1 MMTAPVLI
9 FGRWGDFFLMWFQQN
24 PFLSHIFSSFFSG
37 GLALTFRIWTLLEI
51 IPRRKRSTMRKY
63 KYINHFLRV
72 LIVIVLSMTQQC
84 VLVNFT
90 MEQWKID
97 LRKNGSG
104 WGLADPLPHTIQR
117 REARYGK
124 RVLRWQNDII
134 LYLIHFLNVIFLGR
148 TSLIAAMLLFAEH
161 FERPQSWSSKIQQSE
176 PSRLVDLVSYSGEW

>member
-1 MMTAPVLI
+1 
-9 FGRWGDFFLMWFQQN
+9 MWFQQN
-24 PFLSHIFSSFFSG
+24 PFLSHFLVQFFSVG

-51 IPRRKRSTMRKY
+51 IPPRKRSTMRKY

-72 LIVIVLSMTQQC
+72 LIVIVLSMEQWC

-97 LRKNGSG
+97 LGKNGSG

-124 RVLRWQNDII
+124 RDLRWQNDII

-176 PSRLVDLVSYSGEW
+176 PSRLVDLVSYSGKW

>member
-1 MMTAPVLI
+1 MPFMVVNLIMTGPILI
-9 FGRWGDFFLMWFQQN
+9 FWQMGSFFLMWFQQN

-97 LRKNGSG
+97 LGKMVQVEDWLTHYLTQFNG
-104 WGLADPLPHTIQR
+104 
-117 REARYGK
+117 
-124 RVLRWQNDII
+124 
-134 LYLIHFLNVIFLGR
+134 
-148 TSLIAAMLLFAEH
+148 
-161 FERPQSWSSKIQQSE
+161 ERP
-176 PSRLVDLVSYSGEW
+176 DMVSVI

>member
-1 MMTAPVLI
+1 M
-9 FGRWGDFFLMWFQQN
+9 GSFFWMWFQQN

-84 VLVNFT
+84 VLVIFT

-104 WGLADPLPHTIQR
+104 CGLADSLPHAIQR
-117 REARYGK
+117 REARHGE
-124 RVLRWQNDII
+124 RVLRWQNDSI
-134 LYLIHFLNVIFLGR
+134 LYLIHLLKVIFLGR
-148 TSLIAAMLLFAEH
+148 TSLMVVMLLFAEH
-161 FERPQSWSSKIQQSE
+161 FERPQSRSSNIQQSE
-176 PSRLVDLVSYSGEW
+176 PSRLVDLVSYSGKW